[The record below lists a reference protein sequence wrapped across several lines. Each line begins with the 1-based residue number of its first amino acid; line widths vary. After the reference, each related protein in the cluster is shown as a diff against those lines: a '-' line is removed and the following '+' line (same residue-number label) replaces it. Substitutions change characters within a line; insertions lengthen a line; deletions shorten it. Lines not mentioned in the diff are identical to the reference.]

1 MIHAYHLNWIVPLS
15 MIAGAVLAM
24 VLLAILVTQGKDDD
38 FK

>member
-15 MIAGAVLAM
+15 MIAGAFLGM
-24 VLLAILVTQGKDDD
+24 VLMALLAAQGKDDD